1 MELVQTLLTLFF
13 SITINNLPLLLW
25 GILISSFL
33 AVTNLELIWSD
44 NLHQAK
50 AIKQIWWGCVLG
62 LILPLGRYSNAIVAR
77 RLWLKQVPLA
87 MVISFF
93 FASVTLNPIALW
105 LHRKAFTNNL
115 EIVFGELGLALIV
128 AIVMAI
134 IFKQA
139 HPLGSSEQP
148 FNPFRGCDQ
157 PSSQTKEYPWLSRIS
172 HLIDHGLGEL
182 WELGWIFFAGCFL
195 LSLGQTFIP
204 YHQLLTIPG
213 QPLLQIPLVM
223 VAGLISGVSP
233 LTDSFIAAD
242 WSLLTTNGATIAFL
256 MVTGWFDLAAIGLMA
271 YLFKPKP
278 LLYLTVLPLN
288 LILLLNLVLDY
299 YL

>member
-1 MELVQTLLTLFF
+1 VELVQTLLTLFF

-25 GILISSFL
+25 GILISSVL
-33 AVTNLELIWSD
+33 AVSNLELIWSD
-44 NLHQAK
+44 NLRQAK
-50 AIKQIWWGCVLG
+50 AIKQIWWGCMLG

-77 RLWLKQVPLA
+77 RLWFKQVPLA
-87 MVISFF
+87 MVISFL

-134 IFKQA
+134 IFRQA
-139 HPLGSSEQP
+139 HPPGSSDQP
-148 FNPFRGCDQ
+148 FNPFRGTDQ
-157 PSSQTKEYPWLSRIS
+157 SPSKGKEYPWFGQIS
-172 HLIDHGLGEL
+172 HIIDHGLREL
-182 WELGWIFFAGCFL
+182 WELGWIFLAGCFL

-204 YHQLLTIPG
+204 YHQLLSIPG
-213 QPLLQIPLVM
+213 QPLIQIPLFM
-223 VAGLISGVSP
+223 LAGLVSGGSP

-242 WSLLTTNGATIAFL
+242 WSLLATKGATIAFL

-288 LILLLNLVLDY
+288 LILLLSLVLDY
-299 YL
+299 I